1 LRVRDDFDAR
11 AWRIGR
17 LHRQVSGRIDT
28 GAANHRLRVAF
39 EAELAAHIE
48 PASGASD
55 AHAAFWDGYV
65 HGRKRLLARLQ
76 AAVDGE

>member
-1 LRVRDDFDAR
+1 VRDDFDAR
-11 AWRIGR
+11 AWRVLR
-17 LHRQVSGRIDT
+17 LHRNVAERIEV
-28 GAANHRLRVAF
+28 GAANQRLRLAF
-39 EAELAAHIE
+39 EAELAAHVEE
-48 PASGASD
+48 PSGADD